1 MHKFFTLALV
11 SIPLFASVSS
21 FAALDDTQILEKETT
36 TLSDINLKSFSTCE
50 AMDTVLTKYF
60 KQALLDQI
68 NMYGGN
74 IGKPIMV
81 DE

>member
-11 SIPLFASVSS
+11 SIPLFASVS
-21 FAALDDTQILEKETT
+21 FAALDDTQILEKEITT
-36 TLSDINLKSFSTCE
+36 ISDINLKSFSTCE